1 MANAQETTTARDI
14 LTAIQKTQVKIR
26 PSPESSHA
34 AGLGISMDEC
44 YPGIYIGDLGAAKN
58 KGFLKKMGITHVLNT
73 AQGSKFATVDTD
85 ADYYR
90 DAGIKYMGMKLLDF
104 PSANITQYFDS
115 GAMFIEEALSGGGKV
130 LVHCFMGIS
139 RSSTIACAY
148 LMLKKR
154 MSAVEAIQTL
164 RQNRAI
170 YPNDGFLQ
178 QLADLDNKLKK
189 ERSNL

>member
-1 MANAQETTTARDI
+1 MNVIFLNKVLVSFKAV
-14 LTAIQKTQVKIR
+14 LHMKIYLFFLYSIDMNIR
-26 PSPESSHA
+26 SQ
-34 AGLGISMDEC
+34 GL
-44 YPGIYIGDLGAAKN
+44 
-58 KGFLKKMGITHVLNT
+58 
-73 AQGSKFATVDTD
+73 
-85 ADYYR
+85 
-90 DAGIKYMGMKLLDF
+90 
-104 PSANITQYFDS
+104 YFDVWLIAWHYIWPHVRLPS
-115 GAMFIEEALSGGGKV
+115 LPKLVKDLIVTEENKLAGKI

-148 LMLKKR
+148 LMLKKK

-189 ERSNL
+189 EHSQL